1 MTSINIAIQVKTAGQ
16 YFYVEL
22 FVMLYKMVLMF

>member
-1 MTSINIAIQVKTAGQ
+1 MKSVSMAIQAKAAGQ
-16 YFYVEL
+16 YFYFEL